1 MAGIDIGLVG
11 GLNMCQLLGMNSKQP
26 ASVQFSL
33 DGFVRRG
40 GETDHH
46 ADGWGIAFFADK
58 QCRVFTDSQPSISSP
73 LVDSLRSQSIKSH
86 NVIAHVRKAT
96 RGDVSDVNCHPFT
109 RDLWGNQWAFAHNGT
124 LESYAPSFNGRY
136 APTGETDS
144 EAAFCDILQQL
155 RDYFGCRAP
164 SLKALKQ
171 KLQGLSSDIAQNGA
185 FNYLLS
191 DGKNLFAH
199 CTTDLC
205 AVNRRA
211 PFGQAQ
217 LIDCEAVIDFSRHN
231 QPDDCMTLIATKPL
245 THNED
250 WELFSPGE
258 LKLFVRGREYAAT

>member
-11 GLNMCQLLGMNSKQP
+11 GLTMCQLLGMNSKQP

-73 LVDSLRSQSIKSH
+73 LVDSLRSQSIKSN

-96 RGDVSDVNCHPFT
+96 RGDVSDANCHPFT
-109 RDLWGNQWAFAHNGT
+109 RHLWGKQWAFAHNGT
-124 LESYAPSFNGRY
+124 LEAYAPALSGSY
-136 APTGETDS
+136 VPTGETDS
-144 EAAFCDILQQL
+144 EAAFCYILQQL

-164 SLKALKQ
+164 SLKALLA
-171 KLQGLSSDIAQNGA
+171 KLQALSADIAQSGS

-191 DGKNLFAH
+191 DGKHLFAH

-205 AVNRRA
+205 AVNRQA
-211 PFGQAQ
+211 PFGEAQ
-217 LIDCEAVIDFSRHN
+217 LIDCEAVIDLSRHN
-231 QPDDCMTLIATKPL
+231 QPDDCMTVIATKPL
-245 THNED
+245 THNEG

-258 LKLFVRGREYAAT
+258 LKLFVRGREYAST